1 MNESGMPA
9 GRPGSNSEAGGEQR
23 LDTLFSAYRAACEPG
38 EAGVNFMPELWQKIE
53 KAQSSALWFRRIARG
68 FVTAAVAMSLALAA
82 IGLRPTTARA
92 PISYVDALAA
102 HNETLDAR
110 QVSESVE
117 YAQDLFHLESS
128 EEPASEI

>member
-9 GRPGSNSEAGGEQR
+9 GRPGSNSNAGDEQR
-23 LDTLFSAYRAACEPG
+23 LDTLFGAYRSACEPR

-53 KAQSSALWFRRIARG
+53 KAQNSAFWFRRIARG

-82 IGLRPTTARA
+82 FGLLPAPPRA
-92 PISYVDALAA
+92 PISYVDALSA
-102 HNETLDAR
+102 HNEALDAR
-110 QVSESVE
+110 QVSDSVE
-117 YAQDLFHLESS
+117 YAQDLIHLESS